1 MGSSLIGSLLIFF
14 GFDGLASK
22 IAAGLIAFLL
32 LLVLIWAKNWFARGM
47 TLLFIAVIVALYFIP
62 GNWAIRYFVLF
73 VGCATSSV
81 TPLLSQGWCFEWLPC
96 RPASF
101 QHRGVEVRFTMMVL
115 KQVLIISNDT
125 KVCMQKPDGQK

>member
-32 LLVLIWAKNWFARGM
+32 LLILIWAKNWFARGM
-47 TLLFIAVIVALYFIP
+47 TLLFIAVIIALYFIP

-73 VGCATSSV
+73 VGSVTSSFA
-81 TPLLSQGWCFEWLPC
+81 PALPRNRCF
-96 RPASF
+96 AS
-101 QHRGVEVRFTMMVL
+101 
-115 KQVLIISNDT
+115 S
-125 KVCMQKPDGQK
+125 P